1 MRWKRSPL
9 KEAISETKNISVKSS
24 KYQALEKV
32 VSLLQKSNKES
43 QNKGSNG
50 DRKDNEQSFRMKDD
64 QHGNI

>member
-1 MRWKRSPL
+1 L

-24 KYQALEKV
+24 QYQALEKV
-32 VSLLQKSNKES
+32 VSLLQKNIKES
-43 QNKGSNG
+43 QTNGING